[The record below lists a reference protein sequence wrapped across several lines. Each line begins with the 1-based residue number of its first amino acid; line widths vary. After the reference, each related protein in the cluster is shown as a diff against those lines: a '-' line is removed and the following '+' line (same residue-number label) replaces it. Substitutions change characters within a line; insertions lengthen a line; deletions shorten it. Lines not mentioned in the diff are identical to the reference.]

1 MAAMKYRALINQRVA
16 TVIQS
21 EAWQSPP
28 YIHMYSGLKPPLP
41 PFSSKITRAVSVLV
55 PIIRPFIVKLPPPL
69 SLPSPSP
76 HHHPSG
82 FLVDRF
88 NDIHDSISACYIRGF
103 YHLVIDP
110 LFSSFFF
117 FFGIFFYL
125 ELWDVFFSLKARKLF
140 LSIVFRWNVRILLNI
155 EGIRCMYFYNRIFL
169 FLSRNFS
176 FSFTSFE

>member
-28 YIHMYSGLKPPLP
+28 PVYPYVQRFKTPLP

-117 FFGIFFYL
+117 FWGNF
-125 ELWDVFFSLKARKLF
+125 
-140 LSIVFRWNVRILLNI
+140 
-155 EGIRCMYFYNRIFL
+155 
-169 FLSRNFS
+169 FLSRIMGCFLFS
-176 FSFTSFE
+176 KSSKVIPLDRFSLECTYTLEYRRDTMYVFL